1 MTKVSGGTL
10 RLAAL
15 GLLMLATSPAMLATT
30 SAIADEPSL
39 AGVWEQIDENTGRVG
54 AFITM
59 RERKGVWEG
68 YITKMFP
75 KPGDPIDPVCTGCT
89 GDRKDKPVLGIRLI
103 QNLTRH
109 GLTYDGGT
117 ILDPRDGSE
126 YDVELT
132 LSPDGQTLTV
142 RGYVGLTLF
151 GHSLEWKRLT
161 EADRIKLEG
170 DRAKPPA
177 KTQGNNG

>member
-68 YITKMFP
+68 YSTKMFP

-89 GDRKDKPVLGIRLI
+89 GDRKDKPVL
-103 QNLTRH
+103 
-109 GLTYDGGT
+109 
-117 ILDPRDGSE
+117 
-126 YDVELT
+126 
-132 LSPDGQTLTV
+132 
-142 RGYVGLTLF
+142 
-151 GHSLEWKRLT
+151 
-161 EADRIKLEG
+161 
-170 DRAKPPA
+170 
-177 KTQGNNG
+177 